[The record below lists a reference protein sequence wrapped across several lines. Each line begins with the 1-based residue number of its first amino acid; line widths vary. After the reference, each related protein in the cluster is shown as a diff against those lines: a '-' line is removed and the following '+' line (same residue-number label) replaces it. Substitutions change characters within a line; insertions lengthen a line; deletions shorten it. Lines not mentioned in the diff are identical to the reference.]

1 MTYAPSINGLPDPDL
16 RPEFYSGI
24 ASKRLVAWLVD
35 LVIVGAMTALAVL
48 LTAFIGLFF
57 IPLIWLVLDF
67 SYRTITLANRSA
79 TWGQRLMGIEFRD
92 RTGRRFDLGL
102 GALHTL
108 GYTLS
113 MSFVL
118 PQVVSVVLMLT
129 GARRQSLTDVVMGSA
144 AINRPADHG

>member
-1 MTYAPSINGLPDPDL
+1 MTHLAAPALPDPDL

-35 LVIVGAMTALAVL
+35 IVVVAILTGVAVL
-48 LTAFIGLFF
+48 LTAFLGLFF
-57 IPLIWLVLDF
+57 LPLIWLVMDF

-79 TWGQRLMGIEFRD
+79 TWGHRLMGIEFRD
-92 RTGRRFDLGL
+92 RTGRRFDLAH

-118 PQVVSVVLMLT
+118 PQIISVVLMLT
-129 GARRQSLTDVVMGSA
+129 GARRQSLTDIVLGSA
-144 AINRPADHG
+144 AINRPADTL

>member
-1 MTYAPSINGLPDPDL
+1 MTHVPPIGGLPDPDL
-16 RPEFYSGI
+16 RPDFYAGI
-24 ASKRLVAWLVD
+24 ASKRLAAWVVD
-35 LVIVGAMTALAVL
+35 LVIVGAMVALAVL

-79 TWGQRLMGIEFRD
+79 TWGHRLMGIEFRD
-92 RTGRRFDLGL
+92 RTGRRFDLAH

-118 PQVVSVVLMLT
+118 PQVISVILMLT
-129 GARRQSLTDVVMGSA
+129 GSRRQSLTDIVLGTA
-144 AINRPADHG
+144 AINRPSDIA